1 LFKLYLAQF
10 VKIAEFVLV
19 SSETFI
25 IYFLKMLYPCSRQED
40 SEWSVSFMPPESD
53 SDSESDSE
61 SFHQPVVALSQE
73 SDSER
78 IIFGEGIS
86 ESGSEEISQ
95 SNNNE
100 VSSEEQS
107 GTRNIIL
114 R

>member
-1 LFKLYLAQF
+1 
-10 VKIAEFVLV
+10 
-19 SSETFI
+19 
-25 IYFLKMLYPCSRQED
+25 
-40 SEWSVSFMPPESD
+40 MPPESD

-61 SFHQPVVALSQE
+61 SFHQPVLALSQE

-114 R
+114 RWNFLLDAWLTTGLYILLKTFPAPFLPYIDYMRWIFSKL